1 MRYLLVIWWILGLL
15 PHFPAWTHR
24 WARIL
29 PGPSVAASGCQGSG
43 RDSSTAVLCQTPN
56 EAPQNLYSF
65 PRFRRCLLFQTWD
78 FNWCLR
84 SVFPPFRANQS
95 KNRGYLNVHVWI
107 HAAGGE
113 CVSVLTRV
121 TRGFSG
127 FRRRPRFPLDFR
139 HSFEETVPSIA
150 LSRILS
156 SKTYYDHII
165 IYGSYFFWH
174 T

>member
-1 MRYLLVIWWILGLL
+1 MQDNLPRSIVHFRYMIYLLVIWWILGLL
-15 PHFPAWTHR
+15 PDFPAWAHR

-65 PRFRRCLLFQTWD
+65 PRFRRSLIFQTWD

-113 CVSVLTRV
+113 CCGCFNPRPMDLGRV
-121 TRGFSG
+121 FDVAHGFLSI
-127 FRRRPRFPLDFR
+127 LDIR
-139 HSFEETVPSIA
+139 LKKPCHHCP
-150 LSRILS
+150 
-156 SKTYYDHII
+156 
-165 IYGSYFFWH
+165 
-174 T
+174 